1 MSTHAAPEA
10 GLRLSR
16 KIIYILPTFQG
27 VVFGFGALTV
37 MLIAMVERNL
47 ISLLLAALMLSVFL
61 LGLILCYRNVSGLLL
76 QAGPSGALPCFAGD
90 VAQFLLQVCAAGP
103 RRAHKDLWLG
113 FGADSLQAVSIAPGT
128 QYTLRVSTPTFDR
141 GVFPAPR
148 LLLRTVYPA
157 GLWRAWSRPD
167 MNMSCLVYPR
177 PLPCKLT
184 VQAFSVAAQTAHSAP
199 VPHSL
204 QRGGVDDFVGLREY
218 RAGDSLRHVAWQ
230 SLARG
235 QGLKTRQF
243 VQEPE
248 QAIVLDW
255 QMFAAD
261 HNSSDTEKILSFL
274 CYQIIELSRQN
285 KRIGL
290 SMPGLF
296 VEPGQGN
303 AHMHEL
309 LEVLARWP

>member
-1 MSTHAAPEA
+1 
-10 GLRLSR
+10 
-16 KIIYILPTFQG
+16 
-27 VVFGFGALTV
+27 
-37 MLIAMVERNL
+37 
-47 ISLLLAALMLSVFL
+47 
-61 LGLILCYRNVSGLLL
+61 
-76 QAGPSGALPCFAGD
+76 
-90 VAQFLLQVCAAGP
+90 
-103 RRAHKDLWLG
+103 
-113 FGADSLQAVSIAPGT
+113 
-128 QYTLRVSTPTFDR
+128 
-141 GVFPAPR
+141 
-148 LLLRTVYPA
+148 
-157 GLWRAWSRPD
+157 